1 MTDLHTRICADGTV
15 IKATAVGGQVRIT
28 DDGDLVGVVRDLEAA
43 FDAYHPL
50 LTCQP
55 DDEFIT
61 PDAERLP
68 ALLEP
73 DVDWYELDGSSFE
86 IVINGHSVDIELDIG
101 ESQDLASVS
110 DGDLRGC
117 SASVI
122 GNLLWQVAP
131 DMEDECWVRGGVSD
145 DLHVETLD
153 WLKSCPFQE
162 NGAESEVI
170 MIDSPHLTVNDN
182 SAVIALFEHLLTGG
196 GQIRINGRRVHTKT

>member
-28 DDGDLVGVVRDLEAA
+28 DDGEIVGVVPDLEAA

-68 ALLEP
+68 ALLEH
-73 DVDWYELDGSSFE
+73 DIDLIKLDGPSFE
-86 IVINGHSVDIELDIG
+86 IVINGDSVDMDLDIG
-101 ESQDLASVS
+101 ASQHLASVS

-122 GNLLWQVAP
+122 GNLLWQGAP
-131 DMEDECWVRGGVSD
+131 DMEDEVRGGVSD
-145 DLHVETLD
+145 DLHAETLD
-153 WLKSCPFQE
+153 WLESCPFQE

-170 MIDSPHLTVNDN
+170 MIDSPYLTVNDN
-182 SAVIALFEHLLTGG
+182 SAVVAMFEHLLAGG
-196 GQIRINGRRVHTKT
+196 GQIRVNGRRVHTKT